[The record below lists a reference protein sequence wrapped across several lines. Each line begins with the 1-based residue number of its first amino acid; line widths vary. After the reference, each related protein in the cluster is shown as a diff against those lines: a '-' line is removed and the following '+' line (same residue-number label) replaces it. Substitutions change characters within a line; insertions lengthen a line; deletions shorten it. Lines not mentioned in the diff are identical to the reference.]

1 MSHFLAYLARMKLIK
16 RWGLM
21 HNIYPENIQEHSLQV
36 ALLAHNLA
44 VIKNTFFGG
53 ALNPEKI
60 AVCALYH
67 EVSEIITGDLAS
79 PIKHYNPEIK
89 KAFGQIEDFAR
100 EKLYKMLPDE
110 LQPAYKPLIFFE
122 EMEQECLRVIK
133 VADKLSAYLKCLEEL
148 TAGNTE
154 FREAEKA
161 LKKELVK
168 LDCPE
173 LNYFMEKFMPS
184 FKLTLDEMN

>member
-1 MSHFLAYLARMKLIK
+1 MKLIK

-21 HNIYPENIQEHSLQV
+21 RNIYPENIQEHSLQV

-44 VIKNTFFGG
+44 VIKNTFYHG
-53 ALNPEKI
+53 AVNPERV

-100 EKLYKMLPDE
+100 EKLYKMLPEE
-110 LQPAYKPLIFFE
+110 LRPAYHPLLFFE
-122 EMEQECLRVIK
+122 EMDEDTLRLIK

-148 TAGNTE
+148 TAGNNE
-154 FREAEKA
+154 FREAEKT
-161 LKKELVK
+161 LKKELIK
-168 LDCPE
+168 LHCPE
-173 LNYFMEKFMPS
+173 LDYFMEQFMPS